1 MVFFHW
7 QAQGVGGMPLRYHNM
22 TDVLRKTVAN
32 EGVLGLYKVGIHK
45 GSRLWECLSYPIFLS

>member
-1 MVFFHW
+1 M

-32 EGVLGLYKVGIHK
+32 EGVLGLYKVGLHRSI
-45 GSRLWECLSYPIFLS
+45 RLWDYLSQAFSF